1 MFGIAPDEFLLVIIV
16 AIIVIGPKDLPLAL
30 RTAGR
35 WMGQIRRV
43 SGHFRTG
50 IETMIREA
58 EMEEME
64 RKWKEQNAAI
74 MAASPVADP
83 AEGQTTEAAAD
94 QNDPQT
100 PLPMMQAL
108 PPPPLSADVSP
119 NALPDVIDPAIAAVA
134 PPETLG
140 ALLPIAERPERPRGQ
155 GGSVA

>member
-1 MFGIAPDEFLLVIIV
+1 MFGIAPDELLLVVIV

-35 WMGQIRRV
+35 WIGQIRRV

-74 MAASPVADP
+74 MAAHPAPDP
-83 AEGQTTEAAAD
+83 AAGQSAEAATD
-94 QNDPQT
+94 QNDPPPALMQ
-100 PLPMMQAL
+100 PLAEP
-108 PPPPLSADVSP
+108 V
-119 NALPDVIDPAIAAVA
+119 DPEVAAVA
-134 PPETLG
+134 PTGPMAEPLPEPP
-140 ALLPIAERPERPRGQ
+140 AELLPISERPARARGPA
-155 GGSVA
+155 GGAA

>member
-1 MFGIAPDEFLLVIIV
+1 MFGIAPDEMLLVVIV

-35 WMGQIRRV
+35 WIGKIRRV

-74 MAASPVADP
+74 MAATPAADP
-83 AEGQTTEAAAD
+83 AAGQTMGAATD
-94 QNDPQT
+94 QNDPPPLMT
-100 PLPMMQAL
+100 PLPA
-108 PPPPLSADVSP
+108 PVAVP
-119 NALPDVIDPAIAAVA
+119 IDPEIAAVA
-134 PPETLG
+134 PTEPAPEALG
-140 ALLPIAERPERPRGQ
+140 EMLPIAERPARPRG
-155 GGSVA
+155 SA

>member
-35 WMGQIRRV
+35 WIGQIRRV
-43 SGHFRTG
+43 SGHFRAG

-74 MAASPVADP
+74 MAANPAPDP
-83 AEGQTTEAAAD
+83 ADGQTAEAATD
-94 QNDPQT
+94 QNDP
-100 PLPMMQAL
+100 PSEPVA
-108 PPPPLSADVSP
+108 V
-119 NALPDVIDPAIAAVA
+119 DPEVAAVA
-134 PPETLG
+134 PTEPLAEPLG
-140 ALLPIAERPERPRGQ
+140 EMLSIAERPARPRSS
-155 GGSVA
+155 GGSAA

>member
-1 MFGIAPDEFLLVIIV
+1 MFGIAPDEMLLVVIV

-35 WMGQIRRV
+35 WIGKIRRV

-74 MAASPVADP
+74 MAAHPAPDP
-83 AEGQTTEAAAD
+83 AAGQTAEAATD
-94 QNDPQT
+94 QNDPPPLMT
-100 PLPMMQAL
+100 PLPA
-108 PPPPLSADVSP
+108 PVA
-119 NALPDVIDPAIAAVA
+119 AAIDPEVAAVA
-134 PPETLG
+134 PTEPAAEPLG
-140 ALLPIAERPERPRGQ
+140 ELLPIAERPARPRSS
-155 GGSVA
+155 GSGSA

>member
-1 MFGIAPDEFLLVIIV
+1 MFGIAPDELLLVVIV

-35 WMGQIRRV
+35 WIGKIRRV

-74 MAASPVADP
+74 MAAHPQPDIGADP
-83 AEGQTTEAAAD
+83 ATGQTAEAATD
-94 QNDPQT
+94 QNDPPPQAPALMQ
-100 PLPMMQAL
+100 PLPA
-108 PPPPLSADVSP
+108 PEAV
-119 NALPDVIDPAIAAVA
+119 AVDPEIAAVA
-134 PPETLG
+134 PTEPVGEM
-140 ALLPIAERPERPRGQ
+140 LPIAERPSRARGPA
-155 GGSVA
+155 GGAA

>member
-1 MFGIAPDEFLLVIIV
+1 MFGIAPDELLLVVIV

-35 WMGQIRRV
+35 WMGKIRRV

-74 MAASPVADP
+74 MAAHPVADP
-83 AEGQTTEAAAD
+83 AEGQTIEAAVD
-94 QNDPQT
+94 QNDP
-100 PLPMMQAL
+100 PVMQAL
-108 PPPPLSADVSP
+108 PPPP
-119 NALPDVIDPAIAAVA
+119 IDPEVAAVA
-134 PPETLG
+134 PPEALG
-140 ALLPIAERPERPRGQ
+140 EMLPISQRPERPRGQ
-155 GGSVA
+155 GGGAA

>member
-35 WMGQIRRV
+35 WMGKIRRV

-64 RKWKEQNAAI
+64 RKWKDQNAAI
-74 MAASPVADP
+74 MAAHPVVDP
-83 AEGQTTEAAAD
+83 AEGQTVEAATD
-94 QNDPQT
+94 QNDAPV
-100 PLPMMQAL
+100 MQAL
-108 PPPPLSADVSP
+108 PPPPA
-119 NALPDVIDPAIAAVA
+119 IDPEIAAVA
-134 PPETLG
+134 PPEMHGEMLG
-140 ALLPIAERPERPRGQ
+140 EMLPIAERPARPRGQ
-155 GGSVA
+155 DGGTA

>member
-1 MFGIAPDEFLLVIIV
+1 MFGIAPDEFLLVVIV

-35 WMGQIRRV
+35 WIGQIRRV

-74 MAASPVADP
+74 MAASPAVDPAADP
-83 AEGQTTEAAAD
+83 ALGQTTEGATD
-94 QNDPQT
+94 QNDPPPQT
-100 PLPMMQAL
+100 LALMQPLPA
-108 PPPPLSADVSP
+108 PVAAP
-119 NALPDVIDPAIAAVA
+119 IDPEIAAVA
-134 PPETLG
+134 PTEPLAEPLPEPIG
-140 ALLPIAERPERPRGQ
+140 EMLPIAERPARPRG
-155 GGSVA
+155 SA

>member
-1 MFGIAPDEFLLVIIV
+1 MFGIAPDEFLLVVIV

-35 WMGQIRRV
+35 WMGKIRRV

-74 MAASPVADP
+74 MAAHPGTVL
-83 AEGQTTEAAAD
+83 AEGQTVEATAD
-94 QNDPQT
+94 QT
-100 PLPMMQAL
+100 AELVT
-108 PPPPLSADVSP
+108 PPPI
-119 NALPDVIDPAIAAVA
+119 ALAPDAVDPEVAAVA
-134 PPETLG
+134 PTE
-140 ALLPIAERPERPRGQ
+140 AVSERLPISQRPERPRGQ
-155 GGSVA
+155 GGGAA

>member
-35 WMGQIRRV
+35 WIGQIRRV
-43 SGHFRTG
+43 SGHFRSG

-74 MAASPVADP
+74 MAAHPAPDPAADP
-83 AEGQTTEAAAD
+83 ALGQTVEAATD
-94 QNDPQT
+94 QNDPPPLMQ
-100 PLPMMQAL
+100 PLPA
-108 PPPPLSADVSP
+108 PEAE
-119 NALPDVIDPAIAAVA
+119 VIDPEVAAVA
-134 PPETLG
+134 PTEPVTEPLG
-140 ALLPIAERPERPRGQ
+140 EMLPISERPARSRGT
-155 GGSVA
+155 AA

>member
-1 MFGIAPDEFLLVIIV
+1 MFGIAPDEMLLVVIV

-35 WMGQIRRV
+35 WIGKIRRV

-74 MAASPVADP
+74 MAAHPAPDP
-83 AEGQTTEAAAD
+83 ASGQTADATTD
-94 QNDPQT
+94 QNDPPPALMQ
-100 PLPMMQAL
+100 PLPA
-108 PPPPLSADVSP
+108 PVD
-119 NALPDVIDPAIAAVA
+119 PDIAAVA
-134 PPETLG
+134 PTEPQPELLPQPL
-140 ALLPIAERPERPRGQ
+140 AEPLAELLPISERPARARGPA
-155 GGSVA
+155 GGAA